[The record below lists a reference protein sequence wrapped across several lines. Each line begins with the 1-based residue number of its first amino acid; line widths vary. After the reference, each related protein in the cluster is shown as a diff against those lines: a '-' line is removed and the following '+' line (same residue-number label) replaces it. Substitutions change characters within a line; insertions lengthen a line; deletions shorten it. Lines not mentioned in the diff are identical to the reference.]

1 MHAWMCVC
9 VCVFRFYFDLIVHCK
24 LNIYLL
30 LTCDDFNSILSGF
43 IIFICMLCVCV
54 LHLPIRR
61 CQLLHCLIS
70 RIVLMGC
77 QLSEVSAA
85 AEAKAVAVTA
95 QQQWGVLIECEV
107 G

>member
-1 MHAWMCVC
+1 MCVY
-9 VCVFRFYFDLIVHCK
+9 RFYFDLIVHCK

-43 IIFICMLCVCV
+43 IICICMCVCIV
-54 LHLPIRR
+54 AFANQTLSAASLPDKQNCVNGLPIERS
-61 CQLLHCLIS
+61 QL
-70 RIVLMGC
+70 RT
-77 QLSEVSAA
+77 
-85 AEAKAVAVTA
+85 AEPKAVAGAAAVAA